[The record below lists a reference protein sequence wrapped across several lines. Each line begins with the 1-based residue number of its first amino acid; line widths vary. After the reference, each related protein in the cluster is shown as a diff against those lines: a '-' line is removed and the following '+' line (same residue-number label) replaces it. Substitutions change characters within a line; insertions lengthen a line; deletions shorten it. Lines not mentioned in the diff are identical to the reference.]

1 MVEIFGIEFEPGN
14 PDRRKGTRDEDKRKE
29 KTTQGDVRNVGGT
42 FMTGTGANTKVVQ
55 GTPEAYVYKGKGSR
69 SKGDFRV
76 NISKDLADYATSLG
90 VEVPSSRFR
99 GNRSNVEK
107 DVKTFNSA
115 LQEAEA
121 RGQTVSN
128 APSPVSPAENDPFNI
143 AGNNAANPEDYNVD
157 PGPSGEDATGVNIG
171 DPDII
176 GDETAVELVQDVAG
190 GTSLVQTPP
199 AAPSGASSEL
209 ENFDEPVISAGD
221 LEDSSDSSGAV
232 EGGTASG
239 GASTILGGAA
249 NAADYSDA
257 SDDVITSLGSGATLN
272 EALGNENLVA
282 PGQTSAASG
291 IVSQMVAANN
301 STGAAEDQAI
311 SDYTSGTVGDIF
323 TSPGGLETTSDD
335 IFGSQTSLMNEDPF
349 DDGFLRP
356 RRGIS
361 GGLLS

>member
-1 MVEIFGIEFEPGN
+1 MEIFGIKFDPVKK
-14 PDRRKGTRDEDKRKE
+14 DSKKRDLDKRKE

-55 GTPEAYVYKGKGSR
+55 GTPEAYVYKGKGTR
-69 SKGDFRV
+69 YKGEFRV

-90 VEVPSSRFR
+90 VEVPTSKFR

-115 LQEAEA
+115 LKEAEA
-121 RGQTVSN
+121 EAKVQPVSD
-128 APSPVSPAENDPFNI
+128 APSTVSPAENDPFNI
-143 AGNNAANPEDYNVD
+143 AGNDAANPEDYNVD
-157 PGPSGEDATGVNIG
+157 PGPSGEDATGVDIG

-190 GTSLVQTPP
+190 GTSLVNAPP
-199 AAPSGASSEL
+199 AAPSGASSQL
-209 ENFDEPVISAGD
+209 ENFDEPVLSAGD
-221 LEDSSDSSGAV
+221 LDDSSDSSGAV

-257 SDDVITSLGSGATLN
+257 SDDVITSLGSGATLD
-272 EALGNENLVA
+272 EALGIENPVA

-335 IFGSQTSLMNEDPF
+335 IFGSPTSLMNEDPF
-349 DDGFLRP
+349 DDGFLRRP
-356 RRGIS
+356 RGLG
-361 GGLLS
+361 GGLLT